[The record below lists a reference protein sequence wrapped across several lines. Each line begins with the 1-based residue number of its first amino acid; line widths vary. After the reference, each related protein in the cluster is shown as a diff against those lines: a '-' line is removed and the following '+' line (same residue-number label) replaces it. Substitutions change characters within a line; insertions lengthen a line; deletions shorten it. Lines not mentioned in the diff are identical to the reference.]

1 MNIKFTYL
9 YRDASNYKQ
18 HHEVVFANPNE
29 IALEEIQT
37 TIKSKLIDEC
47 WFIARDWNL
56 PDMHFKE
63 YDWDDK
69 TDHEWHEYQ
78 CIKETTDAGTA
89 QTIEDFIEVIKVTTR
104 YSLI

>member
-1 MNIKFTYL
+1 MNIKFSYL

-18 HHEVVFANPNE
+18 YHEVVFANPHE
-29 IALEEIQT
+29 LVLEEIQT
-37 TIKSKLIDEC
+37 TIKSRLIDEC

-63 YDWDDK
+63 YDRDND
-69 TDHEWHEYQ
+69 TDHDWHEFQ
-78 CIKETTDAGTA
+78 CIEETTEPITA
-89 QTIEDFIEVIKVTTR
+89 QTIEDFIEVIKVTRR